1 MAARLSIRKAG
12 VALAALLAVA
22 SLVARPLP
30 GTENGALALCLM
42 AISLWATGALPEAV
56 TALAF
61 FTLAMLFQL
70 APAAVVFSGFASGAL
85 WLIMGGLVMGVAI
98 KSTGLGDRIAK
109 SLGHAFGNSYL
120 GVVTG
125 MVLVGTA
132 LGFLMPSSM
141 GRAVLLMPI
150 ALALADRYGFVP
162 GRKGRTGLVLAAGLG
177 SHVATFSVLP
187 ANVPNMVF
195 AGASETLY
203 GYVPSYG
210 TYLLLH
216 FPVLGAVKTALL
228 IPLIIW
234 LWPDHPQPIERER
247 LAPMSGSER
256 WLGLLLIGALG
267 FWATDFWHH
276 VSPAWISMVVA
287 VILLLPKIG
296 LVDRAAF
303 SREVNFPT
311 LFYVGGILGFGA
323 LIGASGL
330 GRELGA
336 VVARLVPL
344 APGATALNFACLAAI
359 GSVVALFATV
369 TGVPAVMTPLAGGLA
384 QITGMPLESVLMSE
398 VLGFS
403 NPILPYE
410 SPPLVVAMQLG
421 GEGMGHAVK
430 LCLWLGAAT
439 LLLLYPLDFLWWRV
453 LGWI

>member
-1 MAARLSIRKAG
+1 MAIGRMG
-12 VALAALLAVA
+12 VALAALLSAAVLA
-22 SLVARPLP
+22 LRPLP
-30 GTENGALALCLM
+30 GNENGALALCLM

-61 FTLAMLFQL
+61 FTLAMLFKL
-70 APAAVVFSGFASGAL
+70 APANVIFSGFASGAL

-98 KSTGLGDRIAK
+98 KSTGLGDRIAR
-109 SLGHAFGNSYL
+109 SLSHAFGDSYFA
-120 GVVTG
+120 VVTG

-150 ALALADRYGFVP
+150 ALSLADRYGFAP

-195 AGASETLY
+195 AGAAETLY

-210 TYLLLH
+210 TYFLLH
-216 FPVLGAVKTALL
+216 FPVLGAVKTAFL
-228 IPLIIW
+228 IPLIVW
-234 LWPDHPQPIERER
+234 LWPDRPQPIEKEK
-247 LAPMSGSER
+247 LAPMSGAER
-256 WLGLLLIGALG
+256 WLALLLVGALG

-276 VSPAWISMVVA
+276 VSPAWVSMVVA
-287 VILLLPKIG
+287 VILLLPRVG

-303 SREVNFPT
+303 TREVNFPT
-311 LFYVGGILGFGA
+311 LFYIGGILGFGA
-323 LIGASGL
+323 LVGGSGL
-330 GRELGA
+330 GRELGG
-336 VVARLVPL
+336 VVGHLVPL
-344 APGATALNFACLAAI
+344 APGATALNFASLAVI
-359 GSVVALFATV
+359 GTVIALLATV
-369 TGVPAVMTPLAGGLA
+369 TGVPAVMTPLAAGLA
-384 QITGMPLESVLMSE
+384 QTTGMPLESVLMSE

-439 LLLLYPLDFLWWRV
+439 LLLLFPLDFLWWKL
-453 LGWI
+453 LGWL